1 MSSWRF
7 KMALSIKEKTVLKE
21 FKTSLK
27 QVLGGQ
33 LIELKLFGSKA
44 RGDDQPDSDV
54 DVLVIVASDDWHM
67 SDTVYDIATD
77 IFLQTD
83 LCISPKVISKN
94 IFDKL
99 QKENTSFI
107 RNISRDAIAV

>member
-1 MSSWRF
+1 
-7 KMALSIKEKTVLKE
+7 MALSPDEKSALSN
-21 FKTSLK
+21 FKAALK
-27 QVLGGQ
+27 QALSGQ
-33 LIELKLFGSKA
+33 LVELKLFGSKA
-44 RGDDQPDSDV
+44 RGDDQPDSDM
-54 DVLVIVASDDWHM
+54 DVLVIVASDDWHI

-83 LCISPKVISKN
+83 FCISPKVISKS

-107 RNISRDAIAV
+107 RNISTDAITV

>member
-1 MSSWRF
+1 
-7 KMALSIKEKTVLKE
+7 MALSIKEKSVLRS
-21 FKTSLK
+21 FKTCLE

-44 RGDDQPDSDV
+44 RGDDRADSDM
-54 DVLVIVASDDWHM
+54 DVLVIVATDDWHI

-94 IFDKL
+94 IFEEL
-99 QKENTSFI
+99 QKEKTSFI
-107 RNISRDAIAV
+107 RNISRDAITV

>member
-1 MSSWRF
+1 
-7 KMALSIKEKTVLKE
+7 MALSAKEKSVLTH
-21 FKTSLK
+21 FKDNLE
-27 QVLGGQ
+27 QALGNK

-44 RGDDQPDSDV
+44 RGDDRPDSDV
-54 DVLVIVASDDWHM
+54 DVLVIVASDDWHI

-83 LCISPKVISKN
+83 LCISPKVISKS
-94 IFDKL
+94 IFEKL

-107 RNISRDAIAV
+107 RNISSDAITV